1 MCQPFHENKI
11 LKEDFFYIEIENNK
25 NFIYLLFKNEK
36 SVKKLIFI
44 KKL

>member
-11 LKEDFFYIEIENNK
+11 LKEAFFFLEIENNK

-36 SVKKLIFI
+36 
-44 KKL
+44 